1 MSWFFILLIYICYMD
16 RDLCAEL
23 SYSNTFFRHLFVC
36 LLVKEGGRRY
46 EGVLLLKMFMVF
58 CGTFLFFSDT
68 TIMNINNFPK
78 ISQFVFI
85 IIVVLLSFGSP
96 FILVDSDLIDS
107 EKFASHEGL
116 LPSFS
121 LHYYFVYFFIR

>member
-1 MSWFFILLIYICYMD
+1 MD